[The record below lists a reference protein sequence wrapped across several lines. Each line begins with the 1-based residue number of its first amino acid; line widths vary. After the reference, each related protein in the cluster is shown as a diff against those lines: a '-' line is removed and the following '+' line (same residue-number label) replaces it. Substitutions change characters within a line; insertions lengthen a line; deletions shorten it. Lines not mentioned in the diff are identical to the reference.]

1 MRVTAGRRR
10 IPPASCYAFMHVA
23 SRRFASRRVV
33 GKNRASLPLAAFMLL
48 RTVASAC
55 LLALVLPA
63 AANAAYRSPQQI
75 LDASPASAWRVLDPE
90 RTLYLELDG
99 GRVIIELAPQFA
111 PAHVGNIRTLAHER
125 FWDGLSIYRSQDNF
139 VVQFGDPDGETPAKA
154 KSLGS
159 AKTHLPAEF
168 ERPSQG
174 LDFQRLPDSDG
185 WAAQVGFVDGFPV
198 GRDSAS
204 GKTWLAHCYG
214 TLGAGRNN
222 DEDSSI
228 GAELYVVT
236 GQSPRQL
243 DRNITVV
250 GRVVKGM
257 ELLSVIPRGPDP
269 MGFYE
274 DPAQRSPI
282 RAIRLASEVPMPERT
297 PLQLLR
303 TDSQTFRDV
312 AEARRNRKDD
322 FYKRPAGHIDLCN
335 VPLPVRTPPAG

>member
-1 MRVTAGRRR
+1 M
-10 IPPASCYAFMHVA
+10 P
-23 SRRFASRRVV
+23 
-33 GKNRASLPLAAFMLL
+33 L
-48 RTVASAC
+48 RTS
-55 LLALVLPA
+55 LLALALSLSTFAASAGPPPPA
-63 AANAAYRSPQQI
+63 VPYRSPQQI
-75 LDASPASAWRVLDPE
+75 LDASKPSDWRTLDPAN
-90 RTLYLELDG
+90 TLYLELDT
-99 GRVIIELAPQFA
+99 GRVIIELAPAFA
-111 PAHVGNIRTLAHER
+111 PQHVGNIRTLAHEH
-125 FWDGLSIYRSQDNF
+125 FWDGLSIYRAQDNF
-139 VVQFGDPDGETPAKA
+139 VVQFGDPDGEEPGKA
-154 KSLGS
+154 RSLGS

-168 ERPSQG
+168 QRPAAG
-174 LDFQRLPDSDG
+174 LAFQPLPDRDG
-185 WAAQVGFVDGFPV
+185 WAPQVGFVDGFPV
-198 GRDSAS
+198 ARDPKA
-204 GKTWLAHCYG
+204 GTAWLAHCYG

-274 DPAQRSPI
+274 KPEQRTPI
-282 RAIRLASEVPMPERT
+282 RAIRLASDVPENERT

-303 TDSQTFRDV
+303 TDTRTFREV
-312 AEARRNRKDD
+312 VEARRNRRDE

-335 VPLPVRTPPAG
+335 VPLPVRTPPK

>member
-1 MRVTAGRRR
+1 
-10 IPPASCYAFMHVA
+10 
-23 SRRFASRRVV
+23 
-33 GKNRASLPLAAFMLL
+33 MLL

-99 GRVIIELAPQFA
+99 GRVLIELAPQFA

-274 DPAQRSPI
+274 DPRSARRSAPFAWPARCPCPNARHCSCCAPTARPSAMWPK
-282 RAIRLASEVPMPERT
+282 RAAIARTISTSARPGISICAMCRCRCGRRRLASSG
-297 PLQLLR
+297 LGIG
-303 TDSQTFRDV
+303 DS
-312 AEARRNRKDD
+312 
-322 FYKRPAGHIDLCN
+322 
-335 VPLPVRTPPAG
+335 